1 MKVYRLITMLI
12 LAAMM
17 PLAASAYDFMVD
29 GLCYNF
35 NNIERTTVAVTSE
48 SEYSPG
54 YSNLSGDLVIPESVT
69 YNDKTYS
76 VTEIDLR
83 AFSSCSGLT
92 SVVIPNTVTSIGDYA
107 FYGCT
112 GLSSLTI
119 PSSVTGISKNAFVSC
134 LGLTAIIVDDENTV
148 YDSRDNCNAIIETTT
163 NKLVAACKNTTIPN
177 SVTSIGEFAFQ
188 GLSEITS
195 IVIPN
200 MVTSIGTNAFYGCTG
215 LTDIVIPNSLVSI
228 GDYAF
233 YGCTGLTS
241 INLGSSIQ
249 EIGYRAFGSC
259 NNLTSLTM
267 GNSADIGW
275 DAFPFSLTTLTIT
288 GVGFSGIDVDGSSG
302 GEIMN
307 NLKTINIGSW
317 VRSLNN
323 LGFAPKVINCYAET
337 PPECSQ
343 GTFTNY
349 NGVLNVPSTSTAAYF
364 TAEYWQNFTNLHNNL
379 TSKVTFDKTEANLTQ
394 WDTLE
399 LTASVFP
406 EDEEIVW
413 SSTKPWVATVSDDG
427 VVTATGN
434 GGCYIYAT
442 LASNPAV
449 YAYCRILSS
458 YPDITLSLNTQS
470 LEMSWGEEAT
480 LIATVIPDNTGL
492 TPTWESSNTSVATVN
507 NGVVTA
513 VGDGECD
520 ITVRLL
526 NKTAKCHVI
535 VNSNVVIT
543 LNKANAII
551 GVNQLLTLIPSCT
564 PNIPVELIV
573 TSSDPNIAFPRIVY
587 TFDGEKV
594 IRVVGKSIGNATI
607 TVSTANGNA
616 IPATLEL
623 RVVDVNE
630 DGTITSSDVTALYNL
645 LINGDTTHAT
655 TSDVN
660 GDGHITSVDIT
671 VLYNLLLGNE

>member
-1 MKVYRLITMLI
+1 LQKLKTNTMDFHKKIKSL
-12 LAAMM
+12 LLVLMAAIM

-29 GLCYNF
+29 GLCYKI
-35 NNIERTTVAVTSE
+35 NNIERTTVSVTRENDS
-48 SEYSPG
+48 G

-69 YNDKTYS
+69 YDDKTYP
-76 VTEIDLR
+76 VTAIDSY
-83 AFSSCSGLT
+83 AFWGCSGLT
-92 SVVIPNTVTSIGDYA
+92 SVTIPN
-107 FYGCT
+107 
-112 GLSSLTI
+112 
-119 PSSVTGISKNAFVSC
+119 SVTEIGKAAFARCS
-134 LGLTAIIVDDENTV
+134 GLTAIIVDDENTM

-177 SVTSIGEFAFQ
+177 SVTSIGKQAFE

-195 IVIPN
+195 IVIPC
-200 MVTSIGTNAFYGCTG
+200 MVTSIESSAFYGCTG
-215 LTDIVIPNSLVSI
+215 LTDILFPNSLVSI

-241 INLGSSIQ
+241 VNLGISIQ
-249 EIGYRAFGSC
+249 KIGASAFRDC

-267 GNSADIGW
+267 GNSVYIIGSQ
-275 DAFPFSLTTLTIT
+275 AIPYSLTSLTIT
-288 GVGFSGIDVDGSSG
+288 GLGYSSIDIDNSSWLY
-302 GEIMN
+302 IMN
-307 NLKTINIGSW
+307 HLKTVNIGSEIL
-317 VRSLNN
+317 SLGN
-323 LGFAPKVINCYAET
+323 LGFAPQVINCYAET

-343 GTFTNY
+343 GTFANY

-394 WDTLE
+394 WETLE

-406 EDEEIVW
+406 EDEELVW

-434 GGCYIYAT
+434 GGCYIFAT

-449 YAYCRILSS
+449 YASCRILSS
-458 YPDITLSLNTQS
+458 YPEITLSLNTQS

-480 LIATVIPDNTGL
+480 LIATVTPDNTGL
-492 TPTWESSNTSVATVN
+492 IPTWESSNTSVATVN

-520 ITVRLL
+520 ITVRVL
-526 NKTAKCHVI
+526 NKTATCHVI
-535 VNSNVVIT
+535 VNSNVVIK
-543 LNKANAII
+543 LNMANAII
-551 GVNQLLTLIPSCT
+551 GVNQLLTLFPSCT
-564 PNIPVELIV
+564 PNVPIELIV
-573 TSSDPNIAFPRIVY
+573 TSSDPNIAIPRIVY

-594 IRVVGKSIGNATI
+594 IRIVGKSIGNATI
-607 TVSTANGNA
+607 TVSTADGNA

-630 DGTITSSDVTALYNL
+630 DGTITSSDVTALYDL
-645 LINGDTTHAT
+645 LLNGDTTHIT

-660 GDGHITSVDIT
+660 GDGNITAADITS
-671 VLYNLLLGNE
+671 LYNILLGL

>member
-1 MKVYRLITMLI
+1 MQKTEKTNTMDLQKTI
-12 LAAMM
+12 KSLLLVLMAAIMS
-17 PLAASAYDFMVD
+17 LSASAYDFMVD
-29 GLCYNF
+29 GLCYKI
-35 NNIERTTVAVTSE
+35 NNIERTTVSVTRENDS
-48 SEYSPG
+48 G

-69 YNDKTYS
+69 YDDKTYP
-76 VTEIDLR
+76 VTAIDSY
-83 AFSSCSGLT
+83 AFWGCSGLT
-92 SVVIPNTVTSIGDYA
+92 SVTIPN
-107 FYGCT
+107 
-112 GLSSLTI
+112 
-119 PSSVTGISKNAFVSC
+119 SVTEIGKAAFARCS
-134 LGLTAIIVDDENTV
+134 GLTAIIVDDENTM

-177 SVTSIGEFAFQ
+177 SVTSIGKQAFE

-195 IVIPN
+195 IVIPC
-200 MVTSIGTNAFYGCTG
+200 MVTSIESSAFYGCTG
-215 LTDIVIPNSLVSI
+215 LTDIVIPNSIVSI

-241 INLGSSIQ
+241 VNLGS
-249 EIGYRAFGSC
+249 EIRKIGASAFRSC

-267 GNSADIGW
+267 GNSAYSLGSQ
-275 DAFPFSLTTLTIT
+275 AFPFSLTSLTIT
-288 GVGFSGIDVDGSSG
+288 GVGYSSIDVDDSDWRY
-302 GEIMN
+302 IMN
-307 NLKTINIGSW
+307 HLKTVNIGSEIL
-317 VRSLNN
+317 SLGN
-323 LGFAPKVINCYAET
+323 LGFAPQVINCYAET

-343 GTFTNY
+343 GTFANY

-394 WDTLE
+394 WETLE

-406 EDEEIVW
+406 EDEELVW

-434 GGCYIYAT
+434 GGCYIFAT

-449 YAYCRILSS
+449 YASCRILSS
-458 YPDITLSLNTQS
+458 YPEITLSLNTQS

-480 LIATVIPDNTGL
+480 LIATVTPDNTGL
-492 TPTWESSNTSVATVN
+492 IPTWESSNTSVATVN

-520 ITVRLL
+520 ITVRVL
-526 NKTAKCHVI
+526 NKTATCHVI
-535 VNSNVVIT
+535 VNSNVVIK
-543 LNKANAII
+543 LNMANAII
-551 GVNQLLTLIPSCT
+551 GVNQLLTLFPSCT
-564 PNIPVELIV
+564 PNVPIELIV
-573 TSSDPNIAFPRIVY
+573 TSSDPNIAIPRIVY

-594 IRVVGKSIGNATI
+594 IRIVGKSIGNATI
-607 TVSTANGNA
+607 TVSTADGNA

-630 DGTITSSDVTALYNL
+630 DGTITSSDVTALYDL
-645 LINGDTTHAT
+645 LLNGDTTHIT

-660 GDGHITSVDIT
+660 GDGNITAADITS
-671 VLYNLLLGNE
+671 LYNILLGL

>member
-1 MKVYRLITMLI
+1 M
-12 LAAMM
+12 AAIMS
-17 PLAASAYDFMVD
+17 LSASAYDFMVD
-29 GLCYNF
+29 GLCYKI
-35 NNIERTTVAVTSE
+35 NNIERTTVSVTRENDS
-48 SEYSPG
+48 G

-69 YNDKTYS
+69 YDDKTYP
-76 VTEIDLR
+76 VTAIDSY
-83 AFSSCSGLT
+83 AFWGCSGLT
-92 SVVIPNTVTSIGDYA
+92 SVTIPN
-107 FYGCT
+107 
-112 GLSSLTI
+112 
-119 PSSVTGISKNAFVSC
+119 SVTEIGKAAFARCS
-134 LGLTAIIVDDENTV
+134 GLTAIIVDDENTM

-177 SVTSIGEFAFQ
+177 SVTSIGKQAFE

-195 IVIPN
+195 IVIPC
-200 MVTSIGTNAFYGCTG
+200 MVTSIESSAFYGCTG
-215 LTDIVIPNSLVSI
+215 LTDIVIPNSIVSI

-241 INLGSSIQ
+241 VNLGS
-249 EIGYRAFGSC
+249 EIRKIGASAFRSC

-267 GNSADIGW
+267 GNSAYSLGSQ
-275 DAFPFSLTTLTIT
+275 AFPFSLTSLTIT
-288 GVGFSGIDVDGSSG
+288 GVGYSSIDVDDSDWRY
-302 GEIMN
+302 IMN
-307 NLKTINIGSW
+307 HLKTVNIGSEIL
-317 VRSLNN
+317 SLGN
-323 LGFAPKVINCYAET
+323 LGFAPQVINCYAET

-343 GTFTNY
+343 GTFANY

-394 WDTLE
+394 WETLE

-406 EDEEIVW
+406 EDEELVW

-434 GGCYIYAT
+434 GGCYIFAT

-449 YAYCRILSS
+449 YASCRILSS
-458 YPDITLSLNTQS
+458 YPEITLSLNTQS

-480 LIATVIPDNTGL
+480 LIATVTPDNTGL
-492 TPTWESSNTSVATVN
+492 IPTWESSNTSVATVN

-520 ITVRLL
+520 ITVRVL
-526 NKTAKCHVI
+526 NKTATCHVI
-535 VNSNVVIT
+535 VNSNVVIK
-543 LNKANAII
+543 LNMANAII
-551 GVNQLLTLIPSCT
+551 GVNQLLTLFPSCT
-564 PNIPVELIV
+564 PNVPIELIV
-573 TSSDPNIAFPRIVY
+573 TSSDPNIAIPRIVY

-594 IRVVGKSIGNATI
+594 IRIVGKSIGNATI
-607 TVSTANGNA
+607 TVSTADGNA

-630 DGTITSSDVTALYNL
+630 DGTITSSDVTALYDL
-645 LINGDTTHAT
+645 LLNGDTTHIT

-660 GDGHITSVDIT
+660 GDGNITAADITS
-671 VLYNLLLGNE
+671 LYNILLGL